1 MNHKKINPAVASIPV
16 FLTFFC
22 MGFGDVAGTIT
33 DFVEDEYKLGFLL
46 AALVPS
52 AGFIMFGLLP
62 VPFSLIMARR
72 GKKLILSIGLAV
84 AALGLII
91 PTVLGFSSFGILL
104 ISILMLGAGAA
115 LLQVA
120 GNPIMRDVSPEG
132 KYSRNLSFGQFVK
145 AIGTLSASVGILL
158 AAKYFDL
165 DWKVLFPIYS
175 IVLIFTLF
183 ILAITKI
190 NEEGIKEEL
199 PTFRSCF
206 KLLGNNKTIAL
217 MVLGIFVYVGAEVS
231 VISKL
236 NGYMQ
241 TNFGVKLEE
250 LGVASIGLFVL
261 FLTLGR
267 FLGGVILNWINAQKF
282 LKITSIIS
290 LIGIIGLFFEIESI
304 SLISVILI
312 GLGFANIFP
321 LIFSITVDK
330 FPEKVNELS
339 GLMITAVV
347 GGAILPI
354 FTGLIAEKINTTMS
368 FVIPALAIIY
378 VLFIAFRK
386 VKKA

>member
-175 IVLIFTLF
+175 IVLIITLF
-183 ILAITKI
+183 ILAITRI

-236 NGYMQ
+236 NSYMQ

-368 FVIPALAIIY
+368 FVIPALAILY